1 MRQTA
6 CRLNEALNAPKNS
19 ISFWLCLAGL
29 FFFVFLLWG
38 KPVPYSNEFPYL
50 LRLVKEANP
59 DFLLN
64 DWTFSVPANE
74 HWLFNRLF
82 SLLAKFLPIE
92 ILGWIGRIAA
102 WILTL
107 QILLRIGKL
116 WQIPNWAIAAGIAFW
131 LAIGQSL
138 VGDEWIVGGFEAKSV
153 SYIFLLYALY
163 YFSLHRTVLPAA
175 LLGIAFAFHPAVGLW
190 SALAVGLA
198 LLGEKTDFK
207 TLVKIVAITAA
218 FAIPGILPLAIGQL
232 AANGGDSA
240 ESWRYLVTVRFPF
253 HFDPFTFS
261 RSATVFLV
269 GMLVV
274 NTAVFRRSVNFAMRF
289 LLKFQIALAV
299 FFLAGFILRF
309 YEMFEWLRFLPVRL
323 FPVFTPLFFALTV
336 FYFLRQP
343 KAKLLK
349 VFVLLFVAA
358 FIVRLNRIP
367 ITFQQIRNTYQS
379 RTTAPDDLQRTSA
392 WIAAN
397 TPNGVIVIQP
407 PNRNDVWYFSRRA
420 AVASFAYQT
429 FGRLDEWRTRVADLT
444 GNAEIIYSETTS
456 QSVEAA
462 FNNLSAN
469 QINEIRKKYAATY
482 LVSRAAYSFPVVFQ
496 TETYKIYLLPP
507 DQKRS
512 L

>member
-1 MRQTA
+1 MQQIA
-6 CRLNEALNAPKNS
+6 LKLNKSLNALKIS
-19 ISFWLCLAGL
+19 TSFWLLLGGL

-50 LRLVKEANP
+50 LRLVKEARP

-82 SLLAKFLPIE
+82 SLPAKFLHIE
-92 ILGWIGRIAA
+92 ILGWIGRIAT

-116 WQIPNWAIAAGIAFW
+116 WQIPNWATAAGIAFW

-163 YFSLHRTVLPAA
+163 YFSLHRTHLPAT

-198 LLGEKTDFK
+198 LIAEKTDLNK
-207 TLVKIVAITAA
+207 LVKIVAITTFFA
-218 FAIPGILPLAIGQL
+218 FPAILPLAFEQF
-232 AANGGDSA
+232 AAGGGDSA
-240 ESWRYLVTVRFPF
+240 KSWRYLVLVRFPF

-269 GMLVV
+269 GMLIV
-274 NTAVFRRSVNFAMRF
+274 NIAIIRGSAIFAMRF
-289 LLKFQIALAV
+289 LLKFQIALAA

-323 FPVFTPLFFALTV
+323 FPVFTPLFFAFTV
-336 FYFLRQP
+336 FHFLRRREG
-343 KAKLLK
+343 KLLK
-349 VFVLLFVAA
+349 IFVLLFVIA
-358 FIVRLNRIP
+358 FIVQLNQIP
-367 ITFQQIRNTYQS
+367 STFHQLRNTYQS
-379 RTTAPDDLQRTSA
+379 WTTAPDDLQRTSA

-407 PNRNDVWYFSRRA
+407 PHRNDVWYFSRRA
-420 AVASFAYQT
+420 AVGSFAYQT

-444 GNAEIIYSETTS
+444 GNAEIAYSETTS
-456 QSVEAA
+456 HSVEAA
-462 FNNLSAN
+462 FNNLSAD
-469 QINEIRKKYAATY
+469 QINEIREKYAATF
-482 LVSRAAYSFPVVFQ
+482 LVSRAEYPSPVVFQ
-496 TETYKIYLLPP
+496 TETYKIYLLSP
-507 DQKRS
+507 D
-512 L
+512 